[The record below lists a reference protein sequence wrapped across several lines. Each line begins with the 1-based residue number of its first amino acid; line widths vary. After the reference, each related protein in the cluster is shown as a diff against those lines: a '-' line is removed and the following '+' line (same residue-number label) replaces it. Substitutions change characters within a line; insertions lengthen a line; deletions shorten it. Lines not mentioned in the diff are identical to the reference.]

1 MTMPMLALKILLI
14 ENDQAAADE
23 IRAALAGAGSG
34 SFDVEWV
41 RQLSEGLERLSK
53 RGIAAVLLELSL
65 PDSHGIET
73 FDKLFTTAPDVPI
86 LILGGNVPEALAKEA
101 VGRGAQDYLLPG
113 HLDSYSLP
121 RALRN
126 AIERKAV
133 EDALYVEKERALVTL
148 NSIGDA
154 VLSTDISG
162 NITYLN
168 LVAESMTGWHREEAT
183 GKPLA
188 EVFRI
193 IDGATRKTD
202 RDPMKMA
209 VEQNRTVG
217 LTANCVLIRRDG
229 FESAIEDSAAP
240 IHDRAGRVIGAVIV
254 FHDVS
259 AARAMSLQMT
269 HSAQHDLVTNLPNR
283 LLLNDRITQS
293 ISLAR
298 RRNRPIAVIFLDL
311 DRFKYINDSLGHAT
325 GDQLLQSVSKRL
337 LAGVRSSD
345 TVSRQGGDEFV
356 ILLSEIT
363 YPEDAAT
370 SARKILLSLNAPH
383 SIGEQDLH
391 IDGSIGISVYPEDGE
406 DAETLIKNADT
417 AMYHAKESGR
427 NNFQFF
433 KAEMNLKSVERQSL
447 EGSLRHALEREE
459 FLLHYQPKVNLDT
472 GKITGIEA
480 LIRWQQPDR
489 GLVPPAQFVPIA
501 EDCGLILPIGRWV
514 LREACRQARA
524 WQDAGLPPTPIA
536 VNVSAVEFRDKGFVE
551 SVRTILS
558 ETGLEARYLGLELTE
573 GVLME
578 DAESTAAVLQELKM
592 MGVHLAVDDFGT
604 GYSSLSYLRQF
615 PIDVLKIDQS
625 FVHQITANPDDSTIV
640 SAVINMGRSLK
651 YRVIAEGVET
661 QEQLAFLQSQHCA
674 EGQGYLFSRPLAA
687 DQFAKLLRT
696 GFPETVQFKSN
707 LVASTAV

>member
-1 MTMPMLALKILLI
+1 MKGAMTTPILAPKILLI
-14 ENDQAAADE
+14 QNDPVAADK
-23 IRAALAGAGSG
+23 IRAALAAAGSG

-41 RQLSEGLERLSK
+41 RQLSEGLARLAR
-53 RGIAAVLLELSL
+53 RGIDTVLLELSL

-73 FDKLFTTAPDVPI
+73 FEKLFAIAPDVPI
-86 LILGGNVPEALAKEA
+86 LILANGNEALAKEA
-101 VGRGAQDYLLPG
+101 VGRGAQDYLLTR

-133 EDALYVEKERALVTL
+133 EDALYGEKERAVVTL

-154 VLSTDISG
+154 VLCTDISG

-168 LVAESMTGWHREEAT
+168 LVAEAMTGWPREKAT

-193 IDGATRKTD
+193 IDGATRKTA
-202 RDPMKMA
+202 RDPMEMA
-209 VEQNRTVG
+209 VEENRTVG
-217 LTANCVLIRRDG
+217 LTVNCVLIRRDG

-240 IHDRAGRVIGAVIV
+240 IHDRAGHITGAVIV

-259 AARAMSLQMT
+259 AARAMSSQMT
-269 HSAQHDLVTNLPNR
+269 HSAQHDPVTNLPNR
-283 LLLNDRITQS
+283 LLLSDRITQA
-293 ISLAR
+293 IALAR
-298 RRNRPIAVIFLDL
+298 RQNRPIAVIFMDL

-325 GDQLLQSVSKRL
+325 GDKLLQSVSRRL
-337 LAGVRSSD
+337 LANVRGSD
-345 TVSRQGGDEFV
+345 TVSRLGGDEFV
-356 ILLSEIT
+356 VLLSEIAS
-363 YPEDAAT
+363 PEDAAT
-370 SARKILLSLNAPH
+370 SARRIVLSLRAPH
-383 SIGEQDLH
+383 LVAGQDLH
-391 IDGSIGISVYPEDGE
+391 INASIGISIYPEDGE

-433 KAEMNLKSVERQSL
+433 KAEMNLKAVERQSL
-447 EGSLRHALEREE
+447 EGGLRRALGREE

-472 GKITGIEA
+472 GEITGVEA

-489 GLVPPAQFVPIA
+489 GLVLPAQFVPIA
-501 EDCGLILPIGRWV
+501 EDCGLIVQIGRWV
-514 LREACRQARA
+514 LREACTQARA
-524 WQDAGLPPTPIA
+524 WQNAGLPRLPIA
-536 VNVSAVEFRDKGFVE
+536 VNVSAVEFRDRGFVE
-551 SVRTILS
+551 GVRTVLL
-558 ETGLEARYLGLELTE
+558 ETGLEARYLELEVTE

-578 DAESTAAVLQELKM
+578 NAESTAAVLQELKT

-625 FVHQITANPDDSTIV
+625 FIHQITSDPDDSSIV
-640 SAVINMGRSLK
+640 SAIIHMGKSLK
-651 YRVIAEGVET
+651 HLVIAEGVET
-661 QEQLAFLQSQHCA
+661 QEQRAYLRSQRCT

-687 DQFAKLLRT
+687 EQFAHLLQMGMT
-696 GFPETVQFKSN
+696 ETMVH
-707 LVASTAV
+707 

>member
-1 MTMPMLALKILLI
+1 MKVTMTTPILPPKILLI
-14 ENDQAAADE
+14 ENDPAAADR
-23 IRAALAGAGSG
+23 IRAALTAAGSG
-34 SFDVEWV
+34 SFDVDWV
-41 RQLSEGLERLSK
+41 RQLSQGLARLSK
-53 RGIAAVLLELSL
+53 GGIDAVLLELSL
-65 PDSHGIET
+65 PDSQGIET
-73 FDKLFTTAPDVPI
+73 FDKLFSAAPDVPI
-86 LILGGNVPEALAKEA
+86 LVLGNGNEALAKEA
-101 VGRGAQDYLLPG
+101 VGRGAQDYLLAG
-113 HLDSYSLP
+113 HIDSYSLP

-133 EDALYVEKERALVTL
+133 EDALYVEKERAVVTL

-154 VLSTDISG
+154 VLCTDISG

-168 LVAESMTGWHREEAT
+168 LVAETMTGWQREAAT

-193 IDGATRKTD
+193 IDGATRETS
-202 RDPMKMA
+202 RNPMEMA

-217 LTANCVLIRRDG
+217 LTVNCVLIRRDG

-240 IHDRAGRVIGAVIV
+240 IHDRAGRITGAVIV

-259 AARAMSLQMT
+259 AARAMSVQMT
-269 HSAQHDLVTNLPNR
+269 HSAQHDLLTSLPNR
-283 LLLNDRITQS
+283 LLLNDRITQA
-293 ISLAR
+293 IALAR
-298 RRNRPIAVIFLDL
+298 RQNKPTAVIFLDL
-311 DRFKYINDSLGHAT
+311 DRFKYINDSLGHAI
-325 GDQLLQSVSKRL
+325 GDELLQSVSKRL
-337 LAGVRSSD
+337 LANVRASD

-363 YPEDAAT
+363 HLGDAAT

-383 SIGEQDLH
+383 SIRGQDLR
-391 IDGSIGISVYPEDGE
+391 IDGSIGISVYPEDGQ

-433 KAEMNLKSVERQSL
+433 KAEMNLKAVERQSL
-447 EGSLRHALEREE
+447 ESSLRCALEREE

-472 GKITGIEA
+472 GEITGVEA

-489 GLVPPAQFVPIA
+489 GLLQPAQFVPIA
-501 EDCGLILPIGRWV
+501 EDCGLIVQIGRWV

-524 WQDAGLPPTPIA
+524 WQKAGLPLLPIA
-536 VNVSAVEFRDKGFVE
+536 VNVSAVEFRDEGFVGG
-551 SVRTILS
+551 VRAILS
-558 ETGLEARYLGLELTE
+558 ETGLEARYLELELTE

-578 DAESTAAVLQELKM
+578 HAESTAAVLQELKT

-604 GYSSLSYLRQF
+604 GYSSLSYLQQF

-625 FVHQITANPDDSTIV
+625 FVHRITGDPDDSQIV
-640 SAVINMGRSLK
+640 SAIISMGKSLK
-651 YRVIAEGVET
+651 HLVVAEGIET
-661 QEQLAFLQSQHCA
+661 LEQRAFLQAQHCA
-674 EGQGYLFSRPLAA
+674 EGQGYLFSQPLAA
-687 DQFAKLLRT
+687 AQFARLLQMGLT
-696 GFPETVQFKSN
+696 ETV
-707 LVASTAV
+707 VH